1 MAFIKPAPIAC
12 SLSAMEFK
20 DRAASIAQLTATS
33 LLSHRIDGCT
43 AHLLYRQDAKQAV
56 EQLVQQEQSC
66 CGFLSF
72 EIGQSSDVITLT
84 ITAPQEAQSDAE
96 ALFAHLLPS
105 QETHVDAAVANG
117 ARSCGCVSPC

>member
-1 MAFIKPAPIAC
+1 MASNKPAPIAC
-12 SLSAMEFK
+12 TLSAMEFK
-20 DRAASIAQLTATS
+20 GRAASIAQLTATS

-72 EIGQSSDVITLT
+72 EMGQSSDGITLS
-84 ITAPQEAQSDAE
+84 ITAPPEVQSDAE

-105 QETHVDAAVANG
+105 QETYVDTAGANET
-117 ARSCGCVSPC
+117 RSCGCVYRC

>member
-1 MAFIKPAPIAC
+1 MASNKPAPIAC
-12 SLSAMEFK
+12 TLSAMEFK
-20 DRAASIAQLTATS
+20 DRAATIAQLTATS

-43 AHLLYRQDAKQAV
+43 AHLLYHQDAKKAV
-56 EQLVQQEQSC
+56 EQLVQQEKAC

-72 EIGQSSDVITLT
+72 EMGQSSDGITLT

-105 QETHVDAAVANG
+105 QETHVDTAVANE